1 MANVVNVKKLNK
13 IKNNY
18 PNIWEWMQHKASCE
32 HMCIGAVL
40 NEYEEYINELLDKEA
55 DKRMKEI
62 KKERDEK

>member
-1 MANVVNVKKLNK
+1 
-13 IKNNY
+13 
-18 PNIWEWMQHKASCE
+18 MQHKASCE

>member
-1 MANVVNVKKLNK
+1 MG
-13 IKNNY
+13 
-18 PNIWEWMQHKASCE
+18 MDASCE